1 MGSRAVPQGRDRT
14 SVRRMGVAVSVPGF
28 RAAFSTWASERTAY
42 PVEVRESALGHI
54 IGSAVSRAYARSDLL
69 AQRRQP
75 TILAW
80 VRRPEALGVKM
91 RRRVRDDFLDGRGR
105 LGSAPRHR
113 PQRNV
118 PGGVDHRETLLVRL
132 NNPVT
137 YASEAG
143 LDRTDGPPHPT

>member
-1 MGSRAVPQGRDRT
+1 MGLGC
-14 SVRRMGVAVSVPGF
+14 VRLLSK
-28 RAAFSTWASERTAY
+28 FSYHMTIGNY
-42 PVEVRESALGHI
+42 PAKP
-54 IGSAVSRAYARSDLL
+54 AQNL
-69 AQRRQP
+69 AHLANSCQRRQP

-105 LGSAPRHR
+105 LGRAPWHR

-118 PGGVDHRETLLVRL
+118 PGGVDHRETVSVRL